1 MTFAL
6 GSGSLNPFL
15 VQASVPEEPAAA
27 SDWRVRH
34 RPSAERIFDA
44 ARLPARAPSTLYFSP
59 RFPELGGGVGAALC
73 LAPRQSTAGN
83 DIPVGPEFLPL
94 TCTAP
99 GGGGL
104 PEFAQL
110 LRHREIGHLLTLGN
124 LEVAWLPDGH
134 SPSFFAGPRAFDAA
148 TFEVKT
154 TNPQAQGDNI
164 AWTSALTL
172 NEWAAPRRCQPT
184 QHRVE
189 RLHVAVERP
198 DLLGPSALQGLAR
211 WLCDTVPG
219 GAPVAVLA
227 EPSAQCGLLGQV
239 AMTLA
244 LLHHRPDMK
253 ALEASWLQQRDEEL
267 SLIARQLYSQHPP
280 HVASCDHIS
289 AVIQAHSD
297 MLTALP
303 HRCGSRVPLGKEVH
317 TPTGEEVSAWLQA
330 ERDAGRRSP
339 AVDEP
344 DSPAYDSDDWNY
356 DEPGDP
362 YPNRGVSI
370 LKGLNRF

>member
-1 MTFAL
+1 MTYAL
-6 GSGSLNPFL
+6 GSGSLKPFL
-15 VQASVPEEPAAA
+15 VQSSASEETAAA
-27 SDWRVRH
+27 SDWQLRH
-34 RPSAERIFDA
+34 RPSAERILEA
-44 ARLPARAPSTLYFSP
+44 AQLPARASSTPYFSP
-59 RFPELGGGVGAALC
+59 RFPELGGGVGSTLC
-73 LAPRQSTAGN
+73 LAPRRSAAGN
-83 DIPVGPEFLPL
+83 DIPVGPKFWPL

-104 PEFAQL
+104 PEFVQL
-110 LRHREIGHLLTLGN
+110 FRQGDVGHLLTLGS
-124 LEVAWLPDGH
+124 LQVAWLPDGH
-134 SPSFFAGPRAFDAA
+134 SPNFFACPRALDAA
-148 TFEVKT
+148 TFEVT
-154 TNPQAQGDNI
+154 STSPQAQGDNI

-172 NEWAAPRRCQPT
+172 NEWAPPKRCQPT
-184 QHRVE
+184 KLRVE

-198 DLLGPSALQGLAR
+198 GLLGPSALQALAR

-244 LLHHRPDMK
+244 LLHHRPDVK
-253 ALEASWLQQRDEEL
+253 ALEASWPQQRDEEL

-317 TPTGEEVSAWLQA
+317 TPTGAEISAWLQA

-344 DSPAYDSDDWNY
+344 DPPPYDGNDPNY
-356 DEPGDP
+356 DEPGNP
-362 YPNRGVSI
+362 YPNQGVSI
-370 LKGLNRF
+370 FKGLNRF